1 MFSCFDHNAPQFA
14 VSFESFGMGASATLQ
29 SKHNNGKQLPKIR
42 KGRKENIYR
51 VGKQKKMGKIE
62 HEKGKARK
70 GSERAKITS
79 NC

>member
-42 KGRKENIYR
+42 KGRKENIYSWKTEKN
-51 VGKQKKMGKIE
+51 GK
-62 HEKGKARK
+62 
-70 GSERAKITS
+70 
-79 NC
+79 N